1 MQEKRRTHGLLDFIG
16 ALFSGRSRRE
26 VDAEIENLLVIIE
39 NLTGKMFRNHHLV
52 KKALTH
58 KSSKIA
64 DEHNNYERMEF
75 LGDAVLG
82 LIVSDMLYAFYKDED
97 EGRLTYYKDSLIQ
110 MRSLAGKARDLGL
123 GEYVLVG
130 SKEKRNGF
138 SKSDTLLGDIFE
150 SLIGAIYL
158 DMGFDAVFKFI
169 KRLFENDIQHI
180 KERPEWDFKSKLNNI
195 AQDIYKMPP
204 DYKIVN
210 EYMVSGAR
218 VYKVAV
224 DLNRKIIAYG
234 EARNK
239 KEAEQKAA
247 MKALAKLELQTQ
259 HNRHHR

>member
-1 MQEKRRTHGLLDFIG
+1 MPDKKRTHGLLDFMG
-16 ALFSGRSRRE
+16 AIFSGRSRRT
-26 VDAEIENLLVIIE
+26 VDDEIKSLLLNIE
-39 NLTGKMFRNHHLV
+39 NLTGKRFKNHHLV

-97 EGRLTYYKDSLIQ
+97 EGKLTYYKDSLIQ
-110 MRSLAGKARDLGL
+110 MRSLAGKARELGL
-123 GEYVLVG
+123 GEYVIVG

-138 SKSDTLLGDIFE
+138 SNSDTLLGDIFE

-158 DMGFDAVFKFI
+158 DMGFDGVFKFI
-169 KRLFENDIQHI
+169 KKLFENDIQHI
-180 KERPEWDFKSKLNNI
+180 REQPVWDFKSKLNNI
-195 AQDIYKMPP
+195 AQETYKVPP
-204 DYKIVN
+204 DYRVVSESMVN
-210 EYMVSGAR
+210 GTK
-218 VYKVAV
+218 VYRVAV
-224 DLNRKIIAYG
+224 GLNRKVIAHG

-247 MKALAKLELQTQ
+247 MKALARLEQQ
-259 HNRHHR
+259 DSRPR